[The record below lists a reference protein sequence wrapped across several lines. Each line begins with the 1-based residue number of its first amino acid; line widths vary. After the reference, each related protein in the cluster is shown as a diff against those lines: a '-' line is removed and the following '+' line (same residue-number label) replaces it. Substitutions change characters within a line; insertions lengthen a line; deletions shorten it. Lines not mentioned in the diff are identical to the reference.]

1 MGQGR
6 GMAAG
11 GRSICVWTMLALV
24 VAFVSTAQAATL
36 RVPVNILAEPGESIY
51 VPVTLDNA
59 SGVLGYYFELDY
71 DPTVLEYVQ
80 TENGN
85 LIPGTGW
92 STPEAYDVPGQVSV
106 AGLGSEPLSGTGSL
120 VVVHFQ
126 VQPFAANEAT
136 SPLDLGE
143 AELNDGAIPVST
155 QDGQVTVVAIV
166 EMRVP
171 AHLTRKPGDSLA
183 VPVIVDDA
191 AGAYGYY
198 FEFTFNNAVLEYV
211 GAQVGGLTSEWGGPV
226 VHDALDGHLSV
237 AGLGPTAVTGAG
249 SLAVLEFRVRD
260 TAEVGQTSP
269 LEFGFAEI
277 NDGAIGVVAHD
288 GLIEVTLVGL
298 PLAVWPLLLVLFAAG
313 TLAVQR
319 RVEAKSALTEGR
331 ADVTCDERRVTC
343 REGSVTCDG
352 GGLTCGIW
360 SFTRRR
366 VSFICD
372 R

>member
-1 MGQGR
+1 MGLDR
-6 GMAAG
+6 GMPARG
-11 GRSICVWTMLALV
+11 GSIRVWTLLALL

-36 RVPVNILAEPGESIY
+36 RVPVNILAEPGETIY
-51 VPVTLDNA
+51 VPVTLGNA

-71 DPTVLEYVQ
+71 DDTVLEYVQ

-92 STPEAYDVPGQVSV
+92 STPQAYDVPGQVSV
-106 AGLGSEPLSGTGSL
+106 AGLGSQALSGTGSL

-136 SPLDLGE
+136 SPLDLTE
-143 AELNDGAIPVST
+143 AELNDGAIPVTT

-171 AHLTRKPGDSLA
+171 AHLTRKAGDPLD
-183 VPVIVDDA
+183 VPVTVDSA

-211 GAQVGGLTSEWGGPV
+211 GAQIGGLTSEWGGPV
-226 VHDALDGHLSV
+226 VHDTMDGHLAV

-249 SLAVLEFRVRD
+249 SLVVLQFLVRD

-269 LEFGFAEI
+269 LEFGFAEL
-277 NDGAIGVVAHD
+277 NDGAIGVITHD
-288 GLIEVTLVGL
+288 GVLEVTLVGL
-298 PLAVWPLLLVLFAAG
+298 PVGVWPTLVALLAVGAVAARG
-313 TLAVQR
+313 
-319 RVEAKSALTEGR
+319 LTKV
-331 ADVTCDERRVTC
+331 ASC
-343 REGSVTCDG
+343 REGEQ
-352 GGLTCGIW
+352 
-360 SFTRRR
+360 
-366 VSFICD
+366 
-372 R
+372 